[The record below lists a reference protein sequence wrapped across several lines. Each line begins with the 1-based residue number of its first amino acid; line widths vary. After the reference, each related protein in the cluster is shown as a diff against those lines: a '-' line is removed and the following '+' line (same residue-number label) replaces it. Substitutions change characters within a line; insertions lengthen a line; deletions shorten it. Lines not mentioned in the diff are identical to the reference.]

1 MKVQAITLSL
11 LFTLLCSA
19 PVFAHEGKVHV
30 MGTVT
35 ALDAEH
41 VVVKDREGKTV
52 PIRLTKDTKYQKGEA
67 AAVAAD
73 LKVGDR
79 VVIDVTGKEDDP
91 TATEI
96 RSSALPQPGHEG
108 ASHHADHP

>member
-52 PIRLTKDTKYQKGEA
+52 PIRLTKDSKYQKG
-67 AAVAAD
+67 VAAD

-79 VVIDVTGKEDDP
+79 VVIDVTGKEDDL

-96 RSSALPQPGHEG
+96 RSSAPPQPGHEG